1 MNLTKEIWTKED
13 IKELEKYL
21 YSLGNLERAKQENR
35 IINTKQ
41 TVLSIHIPELRQ
53 LAGEIFKGNYISF
66 LDFNPSKYYEEYLLQ
81 AFIISKIKDM
91 KKQQKYLL
99 KYLPQCDSW
108 AHTDSLKYSI
118 NKKNEQD
125 WWEYALSLLK
135 SWHTMCRRCAI
146 MIMFKYFVE
155 TDYLKDIFNEI
166 NKLENETEYYV
177 NMAVAWLV
185 CECFIKRRSETL
197 LFLKN
202 NKLNAFTQNKAI
214 SKCRDSYRVSKED
227 KELLLTLKKK

>member
-1 MNLTKEIWTKED
+1 MQLIKNNWDKQDILDLED
-13 IKELEKYL
+13 YL
-21 YSLGNLERAKQENR
+21 FSLGNLERAKQENK

-41 TVLSIHIPELRQ
+41 FVLSIHIPELRVM
-53 LAGEIFKGNYISF
+53 ANEIFKGNYISF
-66 LDFNPSKYYEEYLLQ
+66 LDLNPSKYYEEYLLQ

-91 KKQQKYLL
+91 KLQQKYLD
-99 KYLPQCDSW
+99 KYLPQVDSW

-118 NKKNEQD
+118 NKKNEMA
-125 WWEYALSLLK
+125 WWDYALSLLK
-135 SWHTMCRRCAI
+135 SKHIMCRRCAI
-146 MIMFKYFVE
+146 MIMFKYFIE
-155 TDYLKDIFNEI
+155 TDYLQDIFAEI
-166 NKLENETEYYV
+166 NKLEDEKEYYV

-227 KELLLTLKKK
+227 KELLLTLKK